1 MSDIPIIG
9 ERIHRTPDPTVEVA
23 RSFSWKLNVGNYESR
38 DFFCSQKAECPAS
51 EAAEVSERLH
61 AFCKS
66 QVIKALNQYLKEVEA
81 NFGPEKRRA

>member
-1 MSDIPIIG
+1 MSDIPILG
-9 ERIHRTPDPTVEVA
+9 QRAPSPPTPTVEVV

-51 EAAEVSERLH
+51 EAAEVSEHLH

-66 QVIKALNQYLKEVEA
+66 QVLKALNQYLKEAES